1 VNSKFTGNFFTL
13 LRPFPLAV
21 GLLGLAAILLQG
33 STYAAL
39 KTSGHLQEQARKI
52 ARAIWILFIVLL
64 VATFILALIFM
75 SGTAGNTL
83 GYAAGIIVVATWFL
97 TRQSLNAGKDG
108 QAFFMSSVAFA
119 GLWGVVGAIHYP
131 NLVLA
136 NNDQALSLTLSNSSS
151 TQLTL
156 TVMLIIALIGMPF
169 VIGYTIY
176 AYKLFKGK
184 VALHNN
190 PAHG

>member
-1 VNSKFTGNFFTL
+1 
-13 LRPFPLAV
+13 
-21 GLLGLAAILLQG
+21 
-33 STYAAL
+33 
-39 KTSGHLQEQARKI
+39 
-52 ARAIWILFIVLL
+52 
-64 VATFILALIFM
+64 M

-83 GYAAGIIVVATWFL
+83 GYTAGIIVVAAWFL
-97 TRQSLNAGKDG
+97 TRQSLNAGKAG